1 MFEATVQSFTCVRH
15 IIVKYQSKLN
25 CGVFKD
31 EVPLNLQED
40 KFVWY
45 DGCTE
50 KPEGNQ
56 IELGL
61 LTEKRTSR
69 LALSLSREDS
79 KKD

>member
-1 MFEATVQSFTCVRH
+1 MQSFTYVRY

-31 EVPLNLQED
+31 EVTLNLQED
-40 KFVWY
+40 KFLWY
-45 DGCTE
+45 DVCTE

-56 IELGL
+56 IEFGL

-69 LALSLSREDS
+69 LALSLLREDS